1 MNKLIT
7 GCLISFLIISI
18 NANAQSILPWRV
30 GEQQVKVITGTN
42 PDNVRSALR
51 TIQMAN
57 NNGMDIG
64 YEEADGFFRCY
75 VTLEEAAY
83 LKEKGLEI
91 ITEIEDLNAYS
102 ASFGV
107 RGVPTGYYTVEELN
121 EIADSLALNFPAIC
135 TKHLLGSGS
144 ASHSLWALKIS
155 DNSSTDEFEPELLFD
170 GGIHGDEI
178 GGPENLIRFA
188 RDLCLGYGNNPDMTY
203 AVDNA
208 ETWIIYCINPY
219 GREFM
224 TRYNANGVDI
234 NRDCGYMWNAEGNS
248 NGIFSQPETK
258 VLRNILRDHQF
269 VIHVS
274 YHSGTEFISYPW
286 SYRVELTPDNDN
298 HNFLAQQY
306 ASNSGYTNIPI
317 GPGFSG
323 MYAINGSTKDFGY
336 GATGAISWSVEIS
349 MSKQPPASQI
359 GSYYM
364 KNKGAM
370 LSMINNAA
378 GQGIKGTITDAITGE
393 PLLATVF
400 INNLFPINTN
410 NATGDYHKF
419 LTPSAYTVRIESNG
433 YLMEE
438 ISDVTINSGLQT
450 TINVSMSRGGGY
462 FASSLASCYIPN
474 NNTAD
479 EGNTPAAIGIPD
491 SIVYSIGRSG
501 AIVLDMGTTILNRE
515 GVDFR
520 IYENDASPEG
530 YKVYAGNTPDGP
542 WMLLGNGNAT
552 ASFDLSTTILHQAR
566 YIRITDDGDGSSQV
580 PDAGFDLDAIENLHP
595 DTLTVGW
602 VSGIVY
608 NDQQPYFAIPGAT
621 VTLNNNEVISDE
633 NGAFIIAAV
642 PGEFEISAT
651 APFYIGKDTVMVV
664 LGDTLSHDMHL
675 QLTEKTNDLDS
686 NHGFTISPILA
697 QDYFILY
704 GPDGQY
710 TMEIF
715 NLQGSKLDEGRID
728 LNENGYLYKT
738 FKLDTGL
745 FIIRLTNKT
754 VAVSLKFIVNS

>member
-1 MNKLIT
+1 MNKTISY
-7 GCLISFLIISI
+7 CLISILLIF
-18 NANAQSILPWRV
+18 NFANAQTSLPWRV
-30 GEQQVKVITGTN
+30 GEQQVKVIKGTASEN
-42 PDNVRSALR
+42 ANQALHIIK
-51 TIQMAN
+51 TAN
-57 NNGMDIG
+57 SLGMRIS

-75 VTLEEAAY
+75 VTHKEAGY

-102 ASFGV
+102 ASFGE

-144 ASHSLWALKIS
+144 FSHELWALKIS
-155 DNSSTDEFEPELLFD
+155 DNSSLDENEPELLFD

-188 RDLCLGYGNNPDMTY
+188 RDLCLGYDNNPDMTY

-219 GREFM
+219 GRDFM
-224 TRYNANGVDI
+224 TRYNANGVDV

-248 NGIFSQPETK
+248 TGIFSQPETK
-258 VLRNILRDHQF
+258 VLRNMLRAHQF
-269 VIHVS
+269 VIHIS

-286 SYRVELTPDNDN
+286 SYREELTPDNAN
-298 HNFLAQQY
+298 HEFLAQQY

-323 MYAINGSTKDFGY
+323 MYAINGSTKDYGY
-336 GATGAISWSVEIS
+336 GATGAISWSMEIS
-349 MSKQPPASQI
+349 LSKQPPASQI
-359 GSYYM
+359 VSYYL

-370 LSMINNAA
+370 LAMINNAA
-378 GQGIKGTITDAITGE
+378 GQGINGTITDAITGD
-393 PLLATVF
+393 PISATVF
-400 INNLFPINTN
+400 INDLFPVNTYE
-410 NATGDYHKF
+410 ATGDYHKF
-419 LTPSAYTVRIESNG
+419 LTPGTYTVRIIANG
-433 YLMEE
+433 YLTEE
-438 ISDVTINSGLQT
+438 LSGVTINNGLQT
-450 TINVSMSRGGGY
+450 TLNVSMTRGGGY
-462 FASSLASCYIPN
+462 FASSLSSCHIPN

-479 EGNTPAAIGIPD
+479 EGNTPAALGAPD
-491 SIVYSIGRSG
+491 NIAYSIGRVGS
-501 AIVLDMGTTILNRE
+501 IVLDMGTTILNRE

-520 IYENDASPEG
+520 VYENDATPEG
-530 YKVYAGNTPDGP
+530 YKVYAANTPDGP

-552 ASFDLSTTILHQAR
+552 SSFDLSATILYQAR

-608 NDQQPYFAIPGAT
+608 NDQSPYFAIPGAL
-621 VTLNNNEVISDE
+621 VALNNNEVISDE
-633 NGAFIIAAV
+633 NGAFIIASV
-642 PGEFEISAT
+642 EGEFEISAT
-651 APFYIGKDTVMVV
+651 APYYEGTDTVLVV

-675 QLTEKTNDLDS
+675 HLTDKANYLDS
-686 NHGFTISPILA
+686 SHRFTVYPFNA
-697 QDYFILY
+697 RDHFMLY

-715 NLQGSKLDEGRID
+715 NIQGSKLDEVSIH
-728 LNENGYLYKT
+728 LNENGYLYRT
-738 FKLDTGL
+738 LRLNTGL
-745 FIIRLTNKT
+745 FIIRLTNQT
-754 VAVSLKFIVNS
+754 AAVSLKVFVNN